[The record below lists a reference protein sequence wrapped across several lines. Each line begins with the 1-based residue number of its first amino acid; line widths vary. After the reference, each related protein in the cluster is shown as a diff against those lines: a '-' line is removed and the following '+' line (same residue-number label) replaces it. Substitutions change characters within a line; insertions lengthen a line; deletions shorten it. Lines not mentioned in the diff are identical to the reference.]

1 MSETVIVGLLSLLG
15 TLVGTL
21 GGIIASNKL
30 VTYRIERL
38 EERVGKHN
46 SLIERTYKLEGEMLE
61 AQHDIKDIK
70 GRLNHG

>member
-21 GGIIASNKL
+21 GGIVASNRL
-30 VTYRIERL
+30 IAYRIEQL
-38 EERVGKHN
+38 EKKVEKHN
-46 SLIERTYKLEGEMLE
+46 TLVERTYKLEGEMLE